1 MTVSNIIKS
10 SLKERCITSKR
21 NFVDIYLIKSQ
32 VNDLVHG
39 PWTIYSVFVLQIVSC

>member
-1 MTVSNIIKS
+1 MTVSNMIKS

-21 NFVDIYLIKSQ
+21 NFVDIYSIKSE

-39 PWTIYSVFVLQIVSC
+39 PWTFLFSFCVANC